1 MIAAAA
7 QRIKPK
13 EIAPP
18 ECVFDFSSAR
28 KVADTFR

>member
-1 MIAAAA
+1 MIATAA

-18 ECVFDFSSAR
+18 ERLFDFSFAR
-28 KVADTFR
+28 KVAATFK